1 MLATV
6 LKTSIASEMSVAI
19 MRAFAVMRHYIDNN
33 LLEQKYI
40 NNLVLENSLQIQ
52 EIKSDVKLL
61 QESFNKLEEKRNV
74 NEIYFNGQIYDA
86 YPKIQEIFSNSKSE
100 LIIIDAYADNTFQI
114 LLKDLI

>member
-40 NNLVLENSLQIQ
+40 NNLVLENSLQI
-52 EIKSDVKLL
+52 
-61 QESFNKLEEKRNV
+61 
-74 NEIYFNGQIYDA
+74 
-86 YPKIQEIFSNSKSE
+86 
-100 LIIIDAYADNTFQI
+100 
-114 LLKDLI
+114 